1 MDRLTS
7 YEPSLFSYPLVAA
20 CWTVSA
26 NDQESRFLWRFS
38 EMRGNELLRT
48 VQLERATFERL
59 RALAIVTKKPVRW
72 HMERAIQLALGNKGV
87 GYHQPDFAAIAR
99 GTIATLSGPPSS
111 MAELINVFYA
121 NCDANGVRR
130 PHLQT
135 VRKHLRVADAVSKAR
150 LPCLIERSVR
160 NFDRKEDSLILKLKS
175 EGKSLSDIGALVNRR
190 ANVVLRRLRA
200 LDRNNG

>member
-1 MDRLTS
+1 MATRR
-7 YEPSLFSYPLVAA
+7 A
-20 CWTVSA
+20 
-26 NDQESRFLWRFS
+26 

-72 HMERAIQLALGNKGV
+72 HMERAMQAALGDEV
-87 GYHQPDFAAIAR
+87 VSYHLPDFDAIALAV
-99 GTIATLSGPPSS
+99 ISTLSGPPSS

-135 VRKHLRVADAVSKAR
+135 VRKHLREANAVSEAR

-160 NFDRKEDSLILKLKS
+160 NFDRKEDCLILKLRS
-175 EGKSLSDIGALVNRR
+175 EGKSLSHIGALVNRR